1 MTRLEDR
8 PAQAQSYTLF
18 VFVLWKYVVSF
29 ITKYKGIVGIS
40 FRSGYQHHVSFCI
53 HKYVA
58 GNANHRRSS
67 MMKICSDQSSLDPN
81 YKGVPKP

>member
-40 FRSGYQHHVSFCI
+40 FRPGHQHHVYFCI

-58 GNANHRRSS
+58 GKQTIAL
-67 MMKICSDQSSLDPN
+67 K
-81 YKGVPKP
+81 